1 MEHLMF
7 TLVTFIL
14 FTAAVG
20 VISAKIVKGGDDQ
33 KTAKGYFLAGSG
45 LGGGADV
52 CRNAVCHLA
61 GRIRQ

>member
-45 LGGGADV
+45 
-52 CRNAVCHLA
+52 
-61 GRIRQ
+61 

>member
-1 MEHLMF
+1 MF

-45 LGGGADV
+45 LGGTF
-52 CRNAVCHLA
+52 
-61 GRIRQ
+61 I

>member
-33 KTAKGYFLAGSG
+33 
-45 LGGGADV
+45 
-52 CRNAVCHLA
+52 
-61 GRIRQ
+61 